1 MSATPLA
8 GKVAI
13 ITGSSRSIGAAI
25 AERLAADGANVIVN
39 YVNGAA
45 AAEEVAKRINSK
57 GVGRAEIVQADVS
70 SVESTKAL
78 VEKTLQLF
86 NRLDILVLNAGIMD
100 RKVLSDVT
108 EEHFDKHFDVNVKGP
123 LFLTQAAAPH
133 IQTGGR
139 VIFFSTS
146 LTISTTISPDY
157 LVYAATKGAV
167 EQLTRV
173 LSKDLGQRQITVNTV
188 SPGPTATPLFK
199 EGMDEQR
206 AQFVANLSP
215 MKRLGEPEDISSTV
229 AFLARDDSQW
239 VSGQNIRV
247 NGAFAV

>member
-8 GKVAI
+8 GKVALV
-13 ITGSSRSIGAAI
+13 TGSSRSIGAAI
-25 AERLAADGANVIVN
+25 AERLAADGANVIIN

-70 SVESTKAL
+70 TVVATKAL
-78 VEKTLQLF
+78 VEKTMKLF
-86 NRLDILVLNAGIMD
+86 NRLDILVLNAGVLD
-100 RKVLSDVT
+100 RKTLSEVT
-108 EEHFDKHFDVNVKGP
+108 EEHYDQHFNVNVKGP
-123 LFLTQAAAPH
+123 VFLTQAAAPH

-139 VIFFSTS
+139 VIFFSSS
-146 LTISTTISPDY
+146 LTISSTITPEY
-157 LVYAATKGAV
+157 LVYIATKGAV

-199 EGMDEQR
+199 EGMNEQR
-206 AQFVANLSP
+206 TQFLSNLSP
-215 MKRLGEPEDISSTV
+215 MKRLGESEDIASVV